1 MELSVNISKITPP
14 HLSDILSRPR
24 LLNLLENNKHKKL
37 ILVLGQAAQGKT
49 TLVASYAKMSKIPT
63 AWINLSNEDSDPVD
77 LYHSIV
83 QSLQYVFIDVDLSRL
98 FLYPLGT
105 SEPRSEVP
113 LYRDWIRFIFENISN
128 PVQIVFDDLHRL
140 SPNSSA
146 FRFLQIL
153 IEDSPANIHLIMLS
167 REIPPLLIEFQNL
180 KMRQEALILT
190 NEELAFTKEEMKEFF
205 KKVRKISFSPYQLE
219 KIHLATEG
227 WVGGLILFSESLS
240 RFPESSRE
248 RFIEE
253 NFPDRSVRGI
263 FQYFSKEILSS
274 QPEHVQKF
282 LTQSSI
288 IDLIEPGFMRELLE
302 IENTEEIL
310 REHVRKNLFV
320 QAFHDV
326 KKGWLFRY
334 HQLFRDFLKVKLES
348 TVGEEER
355 RSLFLKAGHLYE
367 QREELENA
375 VKYFL
380 EAKAYPQAVSVIER
394 LGMDLLKMGR
404 KADLLEWLHALPKNV
419 VEQNPWLLL
428 YLTVTRRLMA
438 GKENVIS
445 LKMAY
450 DLFEEKGDIKGKV
463 ISLAQLISVSLH
475 SGVHLEPIE
484 RLMAEG
490 ETLLQSPELDNALY
504 EKAMLW
510 YYIGLG
516 HIIGKGDIRKGIQA
530 CQNSYMHSKQT
541 GDLSLQA
548 YAMAFSALGRIF
560 VGEFSPADETCH
572 KIEKLVGKG
581 VFSEL
586 QSVYLMVS
594 CILAIYRGDFS
605 KAKELVEKLKAG
617 AEELGSLHM
626 NLWIYEITSYLKV
639 SQREFA
645 KAEEIGKQYLNAAI
659 TLNNQFFKG
668 LALKLLGLT
677 YLFQGDFKK
686 AQEFIDQLMDSFSN
700 EAPSTYHFHQGKIVM
715 GLICFTLKDYGRAQ
729 KELNEA
735 FQYFSSISSYLSLTE
750 THFALAFLKKELGKN
765 EEASS
770 HLLAGFKIAE
780 ERRYEFLYI
789 LGTKYL
795 TKACILALDLQV
807 SEAVDYASHLLS
819 TRLSSVAEEEIQK
832 LSNHPDSRTR
842 KKVQEIR
849 RKIHQPKVPRLRIE
863 TLGGFRVFR
872 GDSLIKE
879 EEWDRKQP
887 KKLLMAMVTF
897 GGPRIPKEIL
907 LDIFWPEERPG
918 AAEKNFKTALQRL
931 RKSLE
936 PSAHKEFGSSY
947 VHLQD
952 KTIFLPPEL
961 CQVDAD
967 LFLSD
972 LKKGEER
979 EKRNDVKE
987 AIAFY
992 NDAANLYKGDFLP
1005 EELYLPGV
1013 DRKREELRERY
1024 IGVLHKLASLY
1035 ERQGALKKAIEC
1047 HKKAVQTDPL
1057 LEESYQK
1064 LMTLY
1069 SNRGM
1074 YNEAL
1079 KIYEA
1084 CKKALK
1090 VELKTKPEPMT
1101 TALYNKILEKI
1112 QSS

>member
-1 MELSVNISKITPP
+1 
-14 HLSDILSRPR
+14 
-24 LLNLLENNKHKKL
+24 
-37 ILVLGQAAQGKT
+37 
-49 TLVASYAKMSKIPT
+49 
-63 AWINLSNEDSDPVD
+63 
-77 LYHSIV
+77 
-83 QSLQYVFIDVDLSRL
+83 
-98 FLYPLGT
+98 
-105 SEPRSEVP
+105 
-113 LYRDWIRFIFENISN
+113 
-128 PVQIVFDDLHRL
+128 
-140 SPNSSA
+140 
-146 FRFLQIL
+146 
-153 IEDSPANIHLIMLS
+153 MLS

-205 KKVRKISFSPYQLE
+205 KKVRGISFSPQQLE
-219 KIHLATEG
+219 KIHSVTEG
-227 WVGGLILFSESLS
+227 WIGGLLLFSESLRLS
-240 RFPESSRE
+240 PESSRE

-253 NFPDRSVRGI
+253 KLPDHFVRDI
-263 FQYFSKEILSS
+263 FQYFGKEILSS
-274 QPEHVQKF
+274 LPDDIQKF
-282 LTQSSI
+282 LIQSST
-288 IDLIEPGFMRELLE
+288 IDLIEPGFIRDLLG

-334 HQLFRDFLKVKLES
+334 HQLFRDFLKVKFES
-348 TVGEEER
+348 AVGEEER
-355 RSLFLKAGHLYE
+355 RSLFLKAGDLYE

-394 LGMDLLKMGR
+394 LGMDLLRKGR
-404 KADLLEWLHALPKNV
+404 KGDLLVWILGLP
-419 VEQNPWLLL
+419 EQIVQENPWLLL
-428 YLTVTRRLMA
+428 FLAMSRRYTL
-438 GKENVIS
+438 GVENVVS
-445 LKMAY
+445 FDKAHR
-450 DLFEEKGDIKGKV
+450 LFKEKGDIRGYLV
-463 ISLAQLISVSLH
+463 SLGQLIDVSVH
-475 SGVHLEPIE
+475 SGVHPLPVKELIQ
-484 RLMAEG
+484 EG
-490 ETLLQSPELDNALY
+490 ESILQSSELGQNPE

-510 YYIGLG
+510 NSLG
-516 HIIGKGDIRKGIQA
+516 HAYVLVEGDIRRGISA
-530 CQNSYMHSKQT
+530 CQNAYLISKQI
-541 GDLSLQA
+541 GDIALQA
-548 YAMAFSALGRIF
+548 SALNFAALGSVF
-560 VGEFSPADETCH
+560 VGEFSQAEEMLKRAEHLIERTVYPELKATNLMINCVMGNHQGDFAKSQSLIDRLKGE
-572 KIEKLVGKG
+572 IEKYGFLSMTPWIPEIAGYLSLSRG
-581 VFSEL
+581 EFLEAI
-586 QSVYLMVS
+586 QS
-594 CILAIYRGDFS
+594 G
-605 KAKELVEKLKAG
+605 
-617 AEELGSLHM
+617 
-626 NLWIYEITSYLKV
+626 N
-639 SQREFA
+639 
-645 KAEEIGKQYLNAAI
+645 QYLNMAI
-659 TLNNQFFKG
+659 ALKNGFLKG
-668 LALKLLGLT
+668 LALRLLGLI
-677 YLFQGDFKK
+677 YLHQGDFKK
-686 AQEFIDQLMDSFSN
+686 AKEFTEQSV
-700 EAPSTYHFHQGKIVM
+700 EALTKEGRSAYELYGVKVLM
-715 GLICFTLKDYGRAQ
+715 GLIRYHLKDYEEAEGNC
-729 KELNEA
+729 KEALR
-735 FQYFSSISSYLSLTE
+735 YFYDQSSYDSMAE
-750 THFALAFLKKELGKN
+750 AHFVMACLKSAQGMKD
-765 EEASS
+765 EAAR
-770 HLLAGFKIAE
+770 HLQTGFKIAE
-780 ERRYEFLYI
+780 ERKYDYFYL

-795 TKACILALDLQV
+795 TKACVLALDLQV
-807 SEAVDYASHLLS
+807 SEAVDYASRLLS

-849 RKIHQPKVPRLRIE
+849 RKIRQPKVPRLRIE

-907 LDIFWPEERPG
+907 LDIFWPEERPD

-1084 CKKALK
+1084 CRKALK
-1090 VELKTKPEPMT
+1090 AELKTRPEPMT
-1101 TALYNKILEKI
+1101 TALYNKVLEKI